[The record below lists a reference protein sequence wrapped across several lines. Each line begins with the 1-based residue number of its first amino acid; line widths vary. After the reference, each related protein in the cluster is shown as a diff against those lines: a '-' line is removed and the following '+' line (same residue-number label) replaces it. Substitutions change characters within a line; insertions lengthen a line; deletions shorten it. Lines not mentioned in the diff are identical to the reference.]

1 MLDYKSQS
9 FRPNPPCGRLRM
21 SVERRAKIFMPFDP
35 LDGFSAALRAVELE
49 PEDFFYENNH
59 TPTSNDDFS
68 S

>member
-1 MLDYKSQS
+1 
-9 FRPNPPCGRLRM
+9 
-21 SVERRAKIFMPFDP
+21 MPFDP

-49 PEDFFYENNH
+49 PEDFFYENNR